1 MTIAVARLSSYLV
14 IIEFCTGER
23 WAHQCPMMPPSF
35 LNIYRRHHFWFDS
48 IFLFLFILLRVLFF
62 LWTFLLLLSFV
73 PDWWKTGD
81 KKAPWF
87 SYLFRQSSFVSDA
100 GVCQP
105 VQTIDGK
112 IRFFQGSPGGL
123 ELFVFLIGQNV
134 VVDVVVVNGLA
145 TGALNSSNPGIDKRS
160 LSLALSRSLSSQFV
174 LDGESTISCSDR
186 MEWKSGTHGGF
197 AVRAVPFP

>member
-1 MTIAVARLSSYLV
+1 
-14 IIEFCTGER
+14 
-23 WAHQCPMMPPSF
+23 MMPPSF

-160 LSLALSRSLSSQFV
+160 LSRSLPLSLIPIRFRWRINNFLLRPNGMKIRNSRRVRRSGGSVSLMGATPGHVKRDPHRTKLTFV
-174 LDGESTISCSDR
+174 
-186 MEWKSGTHGGF
+186 
-197 AVRAVPFP
+197 